1 MSCIGKAPSTEGRI
15 QWKESTLTD
24 YKRVLWGSTPED
36 RAELADLERKGA
48 VVKTGDYVRGSDGYM
63 CDAYVMTP
71 RFGQVVLEDLE
82 RSGHLVRT
90 GEYRLSR
97 LGFEPVYVATEYA
110 DEALRR
116 QERKRN

>member
-1 MSCIGKAPSTEGRI
+1 MTEN
-15 QWKESTLTD
+15 K
-24 YKRVLWGSTPED
+24 KVLWGNTPED

-63 CDAYVMTP
+63 CDAYVTTP
-71 RFGQVVLEDLE
+71 RYVQVLLDDLE
-82 RSGHLVRT
+82 RSGRVVRT

-97 LGFEPVYVATEYA
+97 LGIGEPVYVAIECA

-116 QERKRN
+116 QEHKGN

>member
-1 MSCIGKAPSTEGRI
+1 MGRRPAPKGEYNGR
-15 QWKESTLTD
+15 ESTLTEN
-24 YKRVLWGSTPED
+24 KKVLWGNTPED

-71 RFGQVVLEDLE
+71 RYGQVILEDLE
-82 RSGHLVRT
+82 RDGFLVRT
-90 GEYRLSR
+90 GEYRLTR

-116 QERKRN
+116 QEHKRN